1 MKTTVNELA
10 RLGHEMDF
18 NIYNLNPLLI
28 TRIFWSLV
36 SFS

>member
-10 RLGHEMDF
+10 RLGHEMDC
-18 NIYNLNPLLI
+18 NIYNLDPLFI
-28 TRIFWSLV
+28 TRIFLSLV